1 MDVILF
7 WYICDICV
15 RVFINYRRVPV
26 MHGKVTLHAL
36 YEIDMGVIL
45 LCQMSRADELFVNI
59 YIMCFCII
67 YELLVIGDNKTW
79 LLLSLKVFFL

>member
-1 MDVILF
+1 
-7 WYICDICV
+7 
-15 RVFINYRRVPV
+15 
-26 MHGKVTLHAL
+26 
-36 YEIDMGVIL
+36 MGVIL

-79 LLLSLKVFFL
+79 LLLSLTVFFL

>member
-7 WYICDICV
+7 WWSCDICV
-15 RVFINYRRVPV
+15 RVFINYRRVLV

-45 LCQMSRADELFVNI
+45 VPEADV
-59 YIMCFCII
+59 
-67 YELLVIGDNKTW
+67 
-79 LLLSLKVFFL
+79 

>member
-1 MDVILF
+1 M
-7 WYICDICV
+7 
-15 RVFINYRRVPV
+15 RVFINYRRVPI
-26 MHGKVTLHAL
+26 MLGKVTLHAL

-45 LCQMSRADELFVNI
+45 LCQMSRAHELFVNI

-79 LLLSLKVFFL
+79 LLLSWKVFFL

>member
-1 MDVILF
+1 
-7 WYICDICV
+7 
-15 RVFINYRRVPV
+15 

-36 YEIDMGVIL
+36 CEIDMGVIL

-59 YIMCFCII
+59 YVMCFCII

-79 LLLSLKVFFL
+79 LLLSWKVFFL